1 MLRLKQCDML
11 ALLMCIFVCSVNCAP
26 ADDGETTT
34 LSFDTTTTT
43 TAFLH
48 DTRIN
53 EVDGKSPNDEVLE
66 EFSTTTTRTTTEEM
80 TTESEIDKRFDIDE
94 TTMMST
100 TTAVES
106 LVETTKESIMDDKIE
121 TSTSLPAVHALS
133 DHTNARIMQHYR
145 EMLRSQFLRT
155 LLVTLSELKRRQMQ
169 QQQQQQHQEEVQESQ
184 VVESS
189 MPYSDCECD
198 FDDVSTSDDGKVIVF
213 DESTGKY
220 VYVDGKDLDEKI
232 QERNAQHVS
241 EIQC

>member
-1 MLRLKQCDML
+1 ML

-34 LSFDTTTTT
+34 LSFETTTTT
-43 TAFLH
+43 TALLP

-66 EFSTTTTRTTTEEM
+66 EFSTPSTTTTEEM
-80 TTESEIDKRFDIDE
+80 TTESEIDKRFDIEE
-94 TTMMST
+94 TTMMT
-100 TTAVES
+100 TKQS
-106 LVETTKESIMDDKIE
+106 LVEATKDSIMDDKIE
-121 TSTSLPAVHALS
+121 ISTSLPAVLSLS

-155 LLVTLSELKRRQMQ
+155 LLVTLSELKKRQM
-169 QQQQQQHQEEVQESQ
+169 QQQQHQEELQESQ
-184 VVESS
+184 VIETS
-189 MPYSDCECD
+189 MPYSVSSKSISDDSDCECEI
-198 FDDVSTSDDGKVIVF
+198 DDVSSSDDGKVIVF